1 MGEDASRV
9 CKCHTPANNTTPDN
23 IALAVVFHCG
33 FRYVPEA
40 NLPFMMRR
48 REAIDA
54 IMSPG

>member
-9 CKCHTPANNTTPDN
+9 RKGHAPANNATPDN

-33 FRYVPEA
+33 FRHVPEA
-40 NLPFMMRR
+40 NLHFMMRR

-54 IMSPG
+54 ITSPG